1 MKCRD
6 LLDITFGKKEPF
18 FKIDP
23 EEWQQVRN
31 SSALNS
37 VKEKLEKKNKILY
50 MIYKNAFLNVKHLA
64 EKDPFF
70 KD

>member
-6 LLDITFGKKEPF
+6 LLDVTFGKKEPF

-37 VKEKLEKKNKILY
+37 VKEKL
-50 MIYKNAFLNVKHLA
+50 
-64 EKDPFF
+64 
-70 KD
+70 